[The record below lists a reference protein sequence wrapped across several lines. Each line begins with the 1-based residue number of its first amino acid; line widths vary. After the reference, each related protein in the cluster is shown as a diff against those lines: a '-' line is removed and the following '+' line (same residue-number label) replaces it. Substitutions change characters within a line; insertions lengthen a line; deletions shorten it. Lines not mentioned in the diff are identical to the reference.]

1 MAIDVNALLAESKKQ
16 AAAAKKSAATAK
28 AEAAKNK
35 SLSAQANRINTEAN
49 SKFNYA
55 NSLEVSLKDLEGQIQ
70 SISRSISRG
79 DKLSPIQEKELNRLV
94 SQYNSV
100 SGAYSKAIEEGNTI
114 LKDMPAGV
122 TPKYPSSKKDGVVK
136 NETEILGGDTGQG
149 GGVDVTAA
157 NEELNSLV
165 KSAQQFI
172 YDMKPEARLTLA
184 TTLINAGIPT
194 PEISEY
200 NTTLVNSYKA
210 FLNQAKSY
218 NTANKDIKG
227 FTPLNFQ
234 GYLTYATGLQKEIK
248 AAGGAGG
255 AGDVYTPQANISA
268 PSEAD
273 ALINAQMRDSFG
285 RDATSLELT
294 TLRAALNK
302 IEAANP
308 VKRLGKQGGKYEYI
322 GGVNPSE
329 IIRQLIQDPSIVNL
343 DNIDKK
349 SANAI
354 LKNVGKLNLATEY
367 TKRKGDETQV
377 DLDTLRSTAQANGL
391 PLSDSMLQKF
401 AKRLKAGEKVDVL
414 KKDIRRIVGDTMPE
428 NVKALL
434 DAGNDLED
442 VYLPYRT
449 AMSTI
454 LEVPLDKI
462 NLNDP
467 TLTGAI
473 TAQGNMPL
481 YEFKNA
487 LRKDP
492 RWQYTDNARETVSN
506 GLTQVL
512 KDFGFMG

>member
-16 AAAAKKSAATAK
+16 AAEAKKNAATAK

-55 NSLEVSLKDLEGQIQ
+55 NNLEVSLRDLEGQIK

-94 SQYNSV
+94 NQYNSV

-114 LKDMPAGV
+114 LKDMPTGV
-122 TPKYPSSKKDGVVK
+122 TPKYPSSKKDGAAKDEAGIV
-136 NETEILGGDTGQG
+136 GGDTGDAN
-149 GGVDVTAA
+149 GVDVTSA
-157 NEELNSLV
+157 NDEINSLI

-172 YDMKPEARLTLA
+172 YDMKPEARKTLA
-184 TTLINAGIPT
+184 ASLIAAGIPT
-194 PEISEY
+194 PEISTY
-200 NTTLVNSYKA
+200 SVNLVNSYKT

-218 NTANKDIKG
+218 NNTNKDIQG
-227 FTPLNFQ
+227 FVPVNFE

-248 AAGGAGG
+248 AAGGGD
-255 AGDVYTPQANISA
+255 GDVYTPQANISA

-273 ALINAQMRDSFG
+273 ALINAQMKSSFG

-308 VKRLGKQGGKYEYI
+308 VRRQGKRGGKYDYI

-329 IIRQLIQDPSIVNL
+329 IIRQLIENPGIVNL

-377 DLDTLRSTAQANGL
+377 DLDTLRATAQANGL
-391 PLSDSMLQKF
+391 PLSDAMVQKF
-401 AKRLKAGEKVDVL
+401 AERLKAGEKVDVL
-414 KKDIRRIVGDTMPE
+414 KKDIRKIVGQTMPE
-428 NVKALL
+428 NIQALL

-442 VYLPYRT
+442 VYLPYRS

>member
-55 NSLEVSLKDLEGQIQ
+55 NSLENTLKDLEGQIQ
-70 SISRSISRG
+70 SISRMVSRG

-94 SQYNSV
+94 NQYNGV
-100 SGAYSKAIEEGNTI
+100 SDAYSNAVEEGNTI
-114 LKDMPAGV
+114 LKDMPTGV
-122 TPKYPSSKKDGVVK
+122 TPKYPSSKKDAAVRDEAGIV
-136 NETEILGGDTGQG
+136 GGDTGEV
-149 GGVDVTAA
+149 GGVDVASA
-157 NEELNSLV
+157 NEEINSLI

-172 YDMKPEARLTLA
+172 YDMQPEARKTLA
-184 TTLINAGIPT
+184 ASLIAAGIPT
-194 PEISEY
+194 PEIGTYSA
-200 NTTLVNSYKA
+200 NLVNSYKT

-218 NTANKDIKG
+218 NNLNKNITG
-227 FTPLNFQ
+227 FVPVDFQ

-248 AAGGAGG
+248 AAGGG

-273 ALINAQMRDSFG
+273 ALINNQMNSLFG
-285 RDATSLELT
+285 RDATSIELT
-294 TLRAALNK
+294 TIRSALNK
-302 IEAANP
+302 IESANP
-308 VKRLGKQGGKYEYI
+308 VRRQGKQGGKYEYL

-329 IIRQLIQDPSIVNL
+329 IVRQLIQDPSIVNL

-354 LKNVGKLNLATEY
+354 LKNVGKLGLATEY
-367 TKRKGDETQV
+367 AKRKGDETQV

-391 PLSDSMLQKF
+391 PLSDAMVQKF
-401 AKRLKAGEKVDVL
+401 EQRLKAGEKVDVL
-414 KKDIRRIVGDTMPE
+414 KKDIRKIVGQTMPE
-428 NVKALL
+428 NIQALL

-442 VYLPYRT
+442 VYLPYRS

-481 YEFKNA
+481 YEFKNS

-492 RWQYTDNARETVSN
+492 RWQYTDNARQTVST